1 MESWKICNF
10 DPKANFNINFNI
22 SNVGYQG
29 QVFKLLQ
36 GPLWP
41 TSCVHISLPSSVTW
55 VLTYNFTRA
64 LTQTKGKSKTNLKD
78 SIEEG
83 CSAHE
88 GSNLSF
94 TSAWVV
100 DICVCIVTLD
110 TRVFF
115 LRVRLGVSV
124 SAADRLSAHEKFLAP
139 GVSLSK
145 GTNNLLGLETLQTGH
160 QSRHRILEYKISTSP
175 QRQTVEWCRIS

>member
-10 DPKANFNINFNI
+10 DPKANFDINFNI

-29 QVFKLLQ
+29 QLLKGS

-41 TSCVHISLPSSVTW
+41 TSCVHISLLSSVTW
-55 VLTYNFTRA
+55 AFTYNFTRA
-64 LTQTKGKSKTNLKD
+64 LTQTKGKSKTRLKD
-78 SIEEG
+78 SFEEG

-100 DICVCIVTLD
+100 DICLCHPGYQSFFSSRAASCFGVCRRQI
-110 TRVFF
+110 
-115 LRVRLGVSV
+115 LR
-124 SAADRLSAHEKFLAP
+124 AHEKFLAP
-139 GVSLSK
+139 GVFLSK
-145 GTNNLLGLETLQTGH
+145 GTNNLLGLKTLQTGH
-160 QSRHRILEYKISTSP
+160 QSRHRIIEYKISTSP

>member
-10 DPKANFNINFNI
+10 DPKANFNINFNK

-29 QVFKLLQ
+29 QPFKLLK

-55 VLTYNFTRA
+55 AFTYNFTRA
-64 LTQTKGKSKTNLKD
+64 LTQTKGKSKTKLKD
-78 SIEEG
+78 SFEEG

-88 GSNLSF
+88 GSNLSS

-100 DICVCIVTLD
+100 DICLCHPGYQNFFSSRAAWSFGVCRREILRAWKVSGTQG
-110 TRVFF
+110 VFVKGNQQPA
-115 LRVRLGVSV
+115 R
-124 SAADRLSAHEKFLAP
+124 AWNLA
-139 GVSLSK
+139 
-145 GTNNLLGLETLQTGH
+145 N
-160 QSRHRILEYKISTSP
+160 RSP
-175 QRQTVEWCRIS
+175 EQA